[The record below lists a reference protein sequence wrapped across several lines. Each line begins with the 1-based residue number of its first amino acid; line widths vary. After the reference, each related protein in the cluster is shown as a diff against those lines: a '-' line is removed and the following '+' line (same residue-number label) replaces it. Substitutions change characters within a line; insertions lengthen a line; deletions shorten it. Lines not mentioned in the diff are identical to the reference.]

1 MLGKLHT
8 LQKEPP
14 ILCEETEFI
23 FRGNDFSRRP
33 LYAIELRVL
42 RDARREYQC
51 HERESRL
58 FRAIKQRATRT
69 RVPVSRARV
78 SYLEQLNNSL

>member
-23 FRGNDFSRRP
+23 FRNVTISAEG
-33 LYAIELRVL
+33 LVM
-42 RDARREYQC
+42 Q
-51 HERESRL
+51 
-58 FRAIKQRATRT
+58 
-69 RVPVSRARV
+69 
-78 SYLEQLNNSL
+78 

>member
-23 FRGNDFSRRP
+23 FRGNDFSRTPR
-33 LYAIELRVL
+33 YAIELRVL
-42 RDARREYQC
+42 RDAR
-51 HERESRL
+51 
-58 FRAIKQRATRT
+58 T
-69 RVPVSRARV
+69 RVPVPRTRV
-78 SYLEQLNNSL
+78 SY